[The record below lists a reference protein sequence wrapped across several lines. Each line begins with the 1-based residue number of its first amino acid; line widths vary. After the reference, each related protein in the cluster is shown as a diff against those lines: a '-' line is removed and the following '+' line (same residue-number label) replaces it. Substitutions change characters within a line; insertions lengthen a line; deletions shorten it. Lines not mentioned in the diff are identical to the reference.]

1 MSSIDPEGSRR
12 FLSRV
17 ETLLEVRMFDLA
29 QEIAAERLEQLPD
42 DVDARIAMCRVWT
55 RMGKLEQV
63 EEIMQDVE
71 RRIRDWSR
79 LHAAMGDICRESG
92 LKKEAVRF
100 YRRFLAL
107 NPQGAPYATVVEKLD
122 RLMDAGADALQPDED
137 QAQYE
142 HISAIAPDFHTMTLA
157 ALYLRQNQP
166 DMARDV
172 LNEIL
177 RREPDHQEAAARLRE
192 IDNLQTAPQ
201 SDPDRHIR
209 ERVLRELSRWL
220 DNIGRIRGYAT

>member
-1 MSSIDPEGSRR
+1 MDPEGSRR

-17 ETLLEVRMFDLA
+17 EALLEVRMFDLA
-29 QEIAAERLEQLPD
+29 QELAAERLGRLPD
-42 DVDARIAMCRVWT
+42 DVDARIAMCRIWT
-55 RMGKLEQV
+55 RMGRLDQV
-63 EEIMQDVE
+63 EEILQAVE
-71 RRIRDWSR
+71 IRIGDWSR

-107 NPQGAPYATVVEKLD
+107 NPQGTPHATVAEKLD
-122 RLMDAGADALQPDED
+122 RLMDAGADALLPEED
-137 QAQYE
+137 QDHYE

-157 ALYLRQNQP
+157 ELYLRQNQP
-166 DMARDV
+166 DMARHV

-177 RREPDHQEAAARLRE
+177 RREPDHREAAVMLRE
-192 IDNLQTAPQ
+192 IENRMPAPQ
-201 SDPDRHIR
+201 GDTDGHVRGRII
-209 ERVLRELSRWL
+209 RELSRWL